1 METLGWIIIAWAI
14 GALMGAYFAPNRQTN
29 KENGNAEEH

>member
-14 GALMGAYFAPNRQTN
+14 GALMGAYFVPNRQTN
-29 KENGNAEEH
+29 KESSHEEH